1 MIGSRK
7 RARRPLGA
15 ALVAVAL
22 SVLGCE
28 TNLTPQTL
36 EVGLA
41 DHPPSAG
48 MTDGDEWQSV
58 DWLGDPWLRYPGRAT
73 LIMEHELG
81 RMPSS
86 VLVYLS
92 FEPDG
97 ASAALTAGDT
107 ARIVSVDE
115 RFVTIANDTDADFF
129 IRVVVR

>member
-1 MIGSRK
+1 M
-7 RARRPLGA
+7 RRIKDTLCIASLG
-15 ALVAVAL
+15 LVL
-22 SVLGCE
+22 TLGLGC
-28 TNLTPQTL
+28 NRTL
-36 EVGLA
+36 APSTIEVGLA

-92 FEPDG
+92 FSPDG
-97 ASAALTAGDT
+97 SAAALTAGST
-107 ARIVSVDE
+107 AQIESVDE
-115 RFVTIANDTDADFF
+115 RFVTITNNTDADFF